1 MIETTHNPFDESYWA
16 SCLRENL
23 TSSSYGEGL
32 ETDRASA
39 EAPRQSFTRQ
49 TWHKVLKSG
58 CKVEDCL
65 LEEASRLKRYLTLFS
80 IIAVRLMHVT

>member
-1 MIETTHNPFDESYWA
+1 MA
-16 SCLRENL
+16 
-23 TSSSYGEGL
+23 
-32 ETDRASA
+32 RAYS
-39 EAPRQSFTRQ
+39 T
-49 TWHKVLKSG
+49 SG